1 MKAKTVIFLAVITT
15 LFFPVAK
22 GQKNSGQIYV
32 SSVREEVALTTDRDL
47 YLSGE
52 NVWFSATCSVI
63 SPGGKKQLSNVLY
76 LELYRNRQAVVK
88 KKFQIVDGMVQG
100 MFVIPEE
107 LPSANY
113 YLRAYTQYMRNF
125 PPETFFT
132 SLLSIINPEI
142 PFRKSQTGP
151 VQLIKIVPEGGK
163 ILSGLP
169 ASIAVRLN
177 PELLKTIEHALLADQ
192 DETVI
197 KEFHP
202 ATNGLALIEFTPSDS
217 LEYFLKFIL
226 NTGDTLTE
234 PLPEISRTGI
244 VISKN
249 RKNNEV
255 TIYSG
260 PDYLNGNKQGF
271 VLAVYSS
278 NGIKIMEKPVVI
290 DKPMQIVPLTAD
302 NPDRGIYYILLLNK
316 EGKVV
321 ANTTCYQ
328 PSAETVKI
336 NLSTQQQVFGFRAP
350 VQLNINT
357 GQNNKNS
364 ISTLNVSVVKKGT
377 VFSFQ
382 RALPLSIVD
391 NPLLLNAYGSRIAEN
406 DSAIK
411 RQIKTALILNRNFFN
426 LQNSGQQLLEESHEK
441 IELLPEIR
449 DISLS
454 GIVRNKK
461 TKQPLSGVW
470 VFASVLGPG
479 AQIHAYKTGKDG
491 GFIFSLNKLNNTRD
505 LSLTMDSVPGVE
517 AEFLIYNDFSDKWS
531 SAKDI
536 PLQIDTGQR
545 ALLESMFV
553 NYQLAEMF
561 RKKEKITEHYTDSIP
576 FPFNDLEASV
586 RLKDFIALPNMTEV
600 LHELVPYVTV
610 RKRKGK
616 HYLTV
621 NDPVRKVVSDHPLI
635 LVDNLPVFN
644 VEEILSINPAKVK
657 RIDVIGKMYSFG
669 DLLIEGIIMIYT
681 KTDDFA
687 GIRLP
692 SNSVFVEY
700 QTITPSASVQFP
712 VYSSQTKEP
721 VHSPDFKNL
730 LYWKPDISLQKNDT
744 SITFYTGDEETEYEI
759 IVRGKT
765 ADGKE
770 CFGKQDIKVVSPFT
784 Q

>member
-1 MKAKTVIFLAVITT
+1 MKVKTVVFLAIITI
-15 LFFPVAK
+15 LFIPVAK
-22 GQKNSGQIYV
+22 GQKTVGQIYV
-32 SSVREEVALTTDRDL
+32 SRVREEVTLTTDRDI

-52 NVWFSATCSVI
+52 NVWFSATCTI
-63 SPGGKKQLSNVLY
+63 INPTGKKQLSNVLY
-76 LELYRNRQAVVK
+76 LELYRNKQAVVK

-100 MFVIPEE
+100 MFIIPEE
-107 LPSANY
+107 LPPANY

-132 SLLSIINPEI
+132 SLLTIINPEI
-142 PFRKSQTGP
+142 PFRKSQTEP
-151 VQLIKIVPEGGK
+151 VRLVKIVPEGGK

-169 ASIAVRLN
+169 ARIAVRLN
-177 PELLKTIEHALLADQ
+177 PELLKIVEHSLLADQ

-197 KEFHP
+197 KEFKP
-202 ATNGLALIEFTPSDS
+202 AANGLALIEFTPADS
-217 LEYFLKFIL
+217 PGYFLKFIL
-226 NTGDTLTE
+226 NTGDTITE
-234 PLPEISRTGI
+234 PLPKISHTGI
-244 VISKN
+244 IVSENLK
-249 RKNNEV
+249 RNEV

-260 PDYLNGNKQGF
+260 PDILDGNNPNY

-278 NGIKIMEKPVVI
+278 NGAKILEKLVTI
-290 DKPMQIVPLTAD
+290 DKPKQTVTVTAD
-302 NPDRGIYYILLLNK
+302 KPGQGIHYILLLNNA
-316 EGKVV
+316 GKV
-321 ANTTCYQ
+321 AARTTYYQ
-328 PSAETVKI
+328 PFAETIKI

-350 VQLNINT
+350 VHLKINT
-357 GQNNKNS
+357 GQKNKIS

-377 VFSFQ
+377 EFSFQ
-382 RALPLSIVD
+382 QALPVSVVD
-391 NPLLLNAYGSRIAEN
+391 NPLLLNAYTGRITES
-406 DSAIK
+406 DSTIES
-411 RQIKTALILNRNFFN
+411 QIKTALILNRNF
-426 LQNSGQQLLEESHEK
+426 LGSQNSGQQLFEENHEK

-449 DISLS
+449 DVSLS

-461 TKQPLSGVW
+461 TKQALSGVW
-470 VFASVLGPG
+470 VFASVLGPD
-479 AQIHAYKTGKDG
+479 AQIHAYKTSKDG
-491 GFIFSLNKLNNTRD
+491 RFVFSLNKLNNTRD
-505 LSLTMDSVPGVE
+505 LSLTMDSIPGVE

-531 SAKDI
+531 SAKDV

-545 ALLESMFV
+545 ALLESMYV

-586 RLKDFIALPNMTEV
+586 RLKDYIALPNMTEV
-600 LHELVPYVTV
+600 LHELVPYVAV

-700 QTITPSASVQFP
+700 QTISPSASVQFP
-712 VYSSQTKEP
+712 VYNPRTKESG
-721 VHSPDFKNL
+721 HSPDFKNL
-730 LYWKPDISLQKNDT
+730 LYWNPDISLQKSDT
-744 SITFYTGDEETEYEI
+744 SITFYTGDEETGYEI

-765 ADGKE
+765 ADGKQF
-770 CFGKQDIKVVSPFT
+770 FGKHDIEVDSPFN